1 MSDDFRNNPLMQMQM
16 KMRELQAQMANIKCE
31 GTAGDGAV
39 KIVFT
44 GGIGF
49 ESVTI
54 DPELATP
61 ENKKKL
67 EEYIMT
73 AAQQAITTV
82 LEEVQLKT
90 QEMHK
95 QLGLP

>member
-16 KMRELQAQMANIKCE
+16 KMRELHQQLAEVKCE

-44 GGIGF
+44 GGAGF

-54 DPELATP
+54 DPQMATP
-61 ENKKKL
+61 ENKAKL
-67 EEYIMT
+67 EEYIVT
-73 AAQQAITTV
+73 AAQQAISSV
-82 LEEVQLKT
+82 LALVQVRT